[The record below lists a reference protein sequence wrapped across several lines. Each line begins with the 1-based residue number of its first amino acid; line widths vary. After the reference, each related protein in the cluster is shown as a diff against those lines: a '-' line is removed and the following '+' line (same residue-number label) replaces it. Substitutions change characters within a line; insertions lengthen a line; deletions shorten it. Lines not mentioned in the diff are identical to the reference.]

1 MVSNVCNFLYT
12 VTPQFWFGCLLSHS
26 FHSRFEKSILLYE
39 VPLCCLMDSLW
50 SFWLHP
56 LINSNHIFY
65 NWMEPLPDE
74 IQTHIFVFLP
84 IKSMVICTSVSKT
97 WKSFILNSAFV
108 SIHLHHSY
116 TNNHN
121 LLLLRL
127 CPQDDSFKEFYT
139 LHYEED
145 DDSTQHTKFDFPEP
159 HDGHSLVIGTCN
171 GL

>member
-1 MVSNVCNFLYT
+1 MVSNASNFIYT

-26 FHSRFEKSILLYE
+26 FHSRFEKSILLYQ
-39 VPLCCLMDSLW
+39 VPLVLHCCLMDSLW

-56 LINSNHIFY
+56 LINSTHIFY

-97 WKSFILNSAFV
+97 WKSFILNSTFI

-116 TNNHN
+116 TNNHKMIVSKN
-121 LLLLRL
+121 
-127 CPQDDSFKEFYT
+127 
-139 LHYEED
+139 
-145 DDSTQHTKFDFPEP
+145 STHCITKKMVILPNRP
-159 HDGHSLVIGTCN
+159 SLIS
-171 GL
+171 LSPMMDIPL